1 MQSRTVLNT
10 EQFSIGEFDFVVE
23 RDVSADPLNGV
34 AVWVLFRDEPCC
46 DENGHQYR
54 FFLPLGVQ
62 NSSIRDV
69 CQAFTLATH
78 CEALEIAA

>member
-1 MQSRTVLNT
+1 MNT
-10 EQFSIGEFDFVVE
+10 EQFAIDEFDFVVE
-23 RDVSADPLNGV
+23 KDVSADPLNGV

-62 NSSIRDV
+62 SSTIKDV
-69 CQAFTLATH
+69 CHAFTLATH
-78 CEALEIAA
+78 CQQLEIAA